1 MPVQKL
7 VAVISEAASTG
18 ISLHAARSLPE
29 GHNRRRRVHLTLEL
43 PWSAEQAVQQFG
55 RSHRSAQ
62 LSAPYYLLLL
72 TDHPGEKRFAAAVT
86 KRLQQLG
93 ALTKGDR
100 KAAGGGGIDVTKFSD
115 VTGKW
120 GELVEKRAV
129 SPGGQHLHLPAW
141 CLSRPRPLR
150 RTPERRLRRL
160 EASHGLR
167 SSPPAAPKLRML
179 HSPPPGAALP
189 A

>member
-129 SPGGQHLHLPAW
+129 SPGGQHLHLCLPGASQGPGRSDAPRSAACAAW
-141 CLSRPRPLR
+141 KLAVAPSA
-150 RTPERRLRRL
+150 RLR
-160 EASHGLR
+160 
-167 SSPPAAPKLRML
+167 PPQ
-179 HSPPPGAALP
+179 G
-189 A
+189 